1 MPKYRRGYPAASI
14 LGFVD
19 LSFRQA
25 GVVLATLVALV
36 VTYPV
41 SPEGLGRDGWYAA
54 VGSASILW
62 AYLGLRT
69 HRPLRP
75 KPWLRVLT
83 GFTAWALADL
93 ASLLEEGLF
102 HATFYPLPSD
112 VLHLLGYGFIGIGF
126 LAMVEG
132 RRSSGDLTALL
143 DAAIIATGTGVVAA
157 VFVVDPITQDSS
169 LNLAGKI
176 VSSAYPIMDVL
187 LLGLLVRLWATP
199 GARTVSVELLTAA
212 LGVNLLADVL
222 WNASAVTTGS
232 PNPWAG
238 LDMLWL
244 GGYVLVA
251 AAAWVPSMRDAS
263 EPLPD
268 REPRFPEGA
277 RLVILAGG
285 LVLPAVT
292 LLIDGISGGPEAW
305 AVTGMAS
312 IALTLLVL
320 ARMAGLLHTVQVQAV
335 QLAALARADS
345 LTGAPNRRTW
355 DHELARACQS
365 SREAGHPLCVAMVDL
380 DHFKRFNDAHG
391 HQAGDLLLREA
402 VAAWSELLLDGEFLA
417 RYGGEEFALLLPGL
431 SPIDA
436 RERIEQLRV
445 ATPHE
450 QTFSAGVA
458 LWDPATEPG
467 AAVADADSALYRAKR
482 AGRNRVML
490 ADSKAD
496 EALPTPSIV
505 LQPIV
510 DIATGEIVAEE
521 ALSRF
526 EGSDTLEAF
535 EAAHRV
541 GRGAELEMLALTAAL
556 RLRRP
561 DRMLALNITLDTLV
575 TARAHEL
582 LPEDLH
588 GIILEITEHGEV
600 DHLPGTDEL
609 LKRLRLRGC
618 AIAID
623 DWGKGHSN
631 LDRMLRLRPEIIKL
645 DLSLVQGHEAPYHR
659 AVIHAITSWAEEVG
673 ALVCAEGIETPQQ
686 RVELAAL
693 GVHLGQGYL
702 FGRPAKPRIDNE
714 STSVGALVSQYVN
727 GALTTPLSP
736 TLAAPADPGLAVA
749 RNKHQRVTD
758 ERAG

>member
-1 MPKYRRGYPAASI
+1 M
-14 LGFVD
+14 D

-41 SPEGLGRDGWYAA
+41 SPEGVGRDAWYAA
-54 VGSASILW
+54 VGSMSITW
-62 AYLGLRT
+62 AYLGLRK

-75 KPWLRVLT
+75 KPWLRVLA
-83 GFTAWALADL
+83 GFGAWAVADVAGL
-93 ASLLEEGLF
+93 VEENLF

-112 VLHLLGYGFIGIGF
+112 VLYLAGYVLIGVGF
-126 LAMVEG
+126 LAMVGG
-132 RRSSGDLTALL
+132 RRSTGDLTALL

-157 VFVVDPITQDSS
+157 VFVVDPIAQDST
-169 LNLAGKI
+169 LNLAGKL
-176 VSSAYPIMDVL
+176 VSSAYPMMDVL
-187 LLGLLVRLWATP
+187 LIGLLVRLWVTP

-212 LGVNLLADVL
+212 LGVNMLADVV
-222 WNASAVTTGS
+222 WNASVVTTGS
-232 PNPWAG
+232 EDSWVG
-238 LDMLWL
+238 IDLLWL
-244 GGYVLVA
+244 SGYVLVA

-263 EPLPD
+263 EPLPE
-268 REPRFPEGA
+268 REPRIPAGA
-277 RLVILAGG
+277 RLVILSFG

-292 LLIDGISGGPEAW
+292 LLIDGLTGGPDSW
-305 AVTGMAS
+305 LVTGLAS

-320 ARMAGLLHTVQVQAV
+320 ARMAGLLNTVQVQAV

-355 DHELARACQS
+355 DHELSRACQT
-365 SREAGHPLCVAMVDL
+365 SRDADSPLCVAMVDL
-380 DHFKRFNDAHG
+380 DHFKRYNDTHG

-402 VAAWSELLLDGEFLA
+402 VAAWSELLHEGEFLA

-436 RERIEQLRV
+436 RERIDQLRI

-458 LWDPATEPG
+458 LWDATTEPG
-467 AAVADADSALYRAKR
+467 AAVAAADAALYRAKR
-482 AGRNRVML
+482 SGRDRVVL

-496 EALPTPSIV
+496 EALPTPTIV

-510 DIATGEIVAEE
+510 DIASGEIVAEE

-526 EGSDTLEAF
+526 AGSDTLEAF
-535 EAAHRV
+535 EAAHRL
-541 GRGAELEMLALTAAL
+541 GRGAELEMMALAAAL
-556 RLRRP
+556 KLRRP
-561 DRMLALNITLDTLV
+561 DRMLALNITLDALV
-575 TARAHEL
+575 TAKAHEL

-588 GIILEITEHGEV
+588 GIILEITEHGDV

-609 LKRLRLRGC
+609 LQRLRLRGC

-645 DLSLVQGHEAPYHR
+645 DLSLVQGHEALYHR

-673 ALVCAEGIETPQQ
+673 ALVCAEGIETPHQ

-702 FGRPAKPRIDNE
+702 FGRPEKPRIDNE
-714 STSVGALVSQYVN
+714 TRSVGALVSQYVN
-727 GALTTPLSP
+727 GAITPP
-736 TLAAPADPGLAVA
+736 PVPADEPELALT
-749 RNKHQRVTD
+749 RNKHMRATD
-758 ERAG
+758 ERSA

>member
-1 MPKYRRGYPAASI
+1 MG
-14 LGFVD
+14 
-19 LSFRQA
+19 
-25 GVVLATLVALV
+25 
-36 VTYPV
+36 
-41 SPEGLGRDGWYAA
+41 
-54 VGSASILW
+54 W

-69 HRPLRP
+69 HRPLKPR
-75 KPWLRVLT
+75 PWLRVLS
-83 GFTAWALADL
+83 GFGAWALADSATL
-93 ASLLEEGLF
+93 VEQNVF

-112 VLHLLGYGFIGIGF
+112 LLYLVGYVLIGMGF
-126 LAMVEG
+126 LGMVGG
-132 RRSSGDLTALL
+132 RRSNGDLTALL

-157 VFVVDPITQDSS
+157 VFVVDPITQDTT

-176 VSSAYPIMDVL
+176 VSSAYPMMDVL
-187 LLGLLVRLWATP
+187 LIGLLVRLWVTP

-212 LGVNLLADVL
+212 LGVNMLADVL
-222 WNASAVTTGS
+222 WNASVVTTGS
-232 PNPWAG
+232 SDAWVG
-238 LDMLWL
+238 VDMLWL
-244 GGYVLVA
+244 AGYVLVA
-251 AAAWVPSMRDAS
+251 VAAWVPSMRDAS
-263 EPLPD
+263 EPLPE
-268 REPRFPEGA
+268 REPRIPAGA

-285 LVLPAVT
+285 LILPAVT
-292 LLIDGISGGPEAW
+292 LLIDGLTGGPDSW
-305 AVTGMAS
+305 LVTGMAS

-320 ARMAGLLHTVQVQAV
+320 ARMAGLLNTVQVQAV

-355 DHELARACQS
+355 DHELSRACQG
-365 SREAGHPLCVAMVDL
+365 SRDSDSPLCVAMVDL
-380 DHFKRFNDAHG
+380 DHFKRYNDTHG

-402 VAAWSELLLDGEFLA
+402 VAAWTDLLQEGEFLA

-436 RERIEQLRV
+436 RNRVDQLRT
-445 ATPHE
+445 ATPNE

-458 LWDPATEPG
+458 LWDPTTEPG
-467 AAVADADSALYRAKR
+467 AAVAAADAALYRAKR

-490 ADSKAD
+490 ADSQAD
-496 EALPTPSIV
+496 EALPKPTIV

-510 DIATGEIVAEE
+510 DITTGEIVAEE

-526 EGSDTLEAF
+526 ESGDTLAAF
-535 EAAHRV
+535 ESAHRL
-541 GRGAELEMLALTAAL
+541 GRGPELEMIALAAAL
-556 RLRRP
+556 KLRRP

-582 LPEDLH
+582 LPEDLR

-600 DHLPGTDEL
+600 DHLPGTDEIL
-609 LKRLRLRGC
+609 ARLRTRGC

-673 ALVCAEGIETPQQ
+673 ALVCAEGIETPHQ
-686 RVELAAL
+686 RTELAAL

-702 FGRPAKPRIDNE
+702 FGRPEIPRIDNDR
-714 STSVGALVSQYVN
+714 TSVGALVNAYVN
-727 GALTTPLSP
+727 GAVTRPRAAGPAVEPGL
-736 TLAAPADPGLAVA
+736 TLA
-749 RNKHQRVTD
+749 RSKHLRSTD
-758 ERAG
+758 ERAV

>member
-1 MPKYRRGYPAASI
+1 M
-14 LGFVD
+14 D

-41 SPEGLGRDGWYAA
+41 SPDGLGRDGWYAA
-54 VGSASILW
+54 VGSASMVW
-62 AYLGLRT
+62 AYLGLRK
-69 HRPLRP
+69 HQPLRP
-75 KPWLRVLT
+75 KPWLRVLA
-83 GFTAWALADL
+83 GFGAWALADVAAL
-93 ASLLEEGLF
+93 VEDRLF

-112 VLHLLGYGFIGIGF
+112 VFQLVGYVLICIGF

-132 RRSSGDLTALL
+132 RRSTGDLTALL

-157 VFVVDPITQDSS
+157 VFVVDPITQDST

-187 LLGLLVRLWATP
+187 LIGLLVRLWVTP

-212 LGVNLLADVL
+212 LGVTMLADVL
-222 WNASAVTTGS
+222 WNASVVTTGADRT
-232 PNPWAG
+232 WVG

-263 EPLPD
+263 EPLPE
-268 REPRFPEGA
+268 REPRIPAGA

-292 LLIDGISGGPEAW
+292 LLIDGLDGGPDAW
-305 AVTGMAS
+305 AVTGVAS
-312 IALTLLVL
+312 ISLTLLVL
-320 ARMAGLLHTVQVQAV
+320 ARMAGLLNTVQVQAV

-355 DHELARACQS
+355 DHELSRACQS
-365 SREAGHPLCVAMVDL
+365 SREGNTPLCVAMVDL
-380 DHFKRFNDAHG
+380 DHFKRFNDTHG

-402 VAAWSELLLDGEFLA
+402 VAAWSELLHEGEFLA

-436 RERIEQLRV
+436 RERLDQLRV
-445 ATPHE
+445 ATPQE

-467 AAVADADSALYRAKR
+467 AAVAAADAALYRAKR

-496 EALPTPSIV
+496 EALPKPVIV

-510 DIATGEIVAEE
+510 DITSGEIVAEE

-526 EGSDTLEAF
+526 EGGDTLEAF
-535 EAAHRV
+535 ESAHRM
-541 GRGAELEMLALTAAL
+541 GRGPELEMLALRAAL
-556 RLRRP
+556 KLRRP
-561 DRMLALNITLDTLV
+561 DRMLSLNVTLETLV

-582 LPEDLH
+582 LPDDLH
-588 GIILEITEHGEV
+588 GIILEITEHGDV

-609 LKRLRLRGC
+609 LQRLRLRGC

-673 ALVCAEGIETPQQ
+673 ALVCAEGIETSQQ

-702 FGRPAKPRIDNE
+702 FGRPEKPRIDNNG
-714 STSVGALVSQYVN
+714 TSVGALVNQYVN
-727 GALTTPLSP
+727 GAVTRPATATPA
-736 TLAAPADPGLAVA
+736 AAPPPAQEPQVA
-749 RNKHQRVTD
+749 LVRSKHSRITD
-758 ERAG
+758 S

>member
-1 MPKYRRGYPAASI
+1 M
-14 LGFVD
+14 D

-36 VTYPV
+36 LTFPV
-41 SPEGLGRDGWYAA
+41 APEGAGRDAWYAA
-54 VGSASILW
+54 VGVASMGW
-62 AYLGLRT
+62 AYLGLRK
-69 HRPLRP
+69 HQPMRP
-75 KPWLRVLT
+75 KPWLRVLS
-83 GFTAWALADL
+83 GFGSWALADL
-93 ASLLEEGLF
+93 AALVEVNLLHL
-102 HATFYPLPSD
+102 TFYPLPSD
-112 VLHLLGYGFIGIGF
+112 VLYLVGYFLIGIGF

-132 RRSSGDLTALL
+132 RRSTGDLTALL

-157 VFVVDPITQDSS
+157 VFVVDPITQDST

-187 LLGLLVRLWATP
+187 LIGLLVRLWVTP

-212 LGVNLLADVL
+212 LAVNMLADVL
-222 WNASAVTTGS
+222 WNASVVTTGS
-232 PNPWAG
+232 SESWVG
-238 LDMLWL
+238 IDMLWL
-244 GGYVLVA
+244 SSYVLVA
-251 AAAWVPSMRDAS
+251 ASAWVPSMRDAS
-263 EPLPD
+263 EPLPE
-268 REPRFPEGA
+268 REPRIPAGA

-292 LLIDGISGGPEAW
+292 LLIDGLTGGPDSW
-305 AVTGMAS
+305 LVTGMAS

-320 ARMAGLLHTVQVQAV
+320 ARMAGLLNTVQVQAV

-355 DHELARACQS
+355 DHELSRACQT
-365 SREAGHPLCVAMVDL
+365 SRDNDGPLCVAMVDL
-380 DHFKRFNDAHG
+380 DHFKRYNDTHG

-402 VAAWSELLLDGEFLA
+402 VAAWTDLLREGEFLA
-417 RYGGEEFALLLPGL
+417 RYGGEEFALLLPGV
-431 SPIDA
+431 SPIEA
-436 RERIEQLRV
+436 RNRIDELRA
-445 ATPHE
+445 ATPSE

-467 AAVADADSALYRAKR
+467 AAVAAADAALYRAKR

-490 ADSKAD
+490 ADSAAD
-496 EALPTPSIV
+496 EALPKPSIV

-510 DIATGEIVAEE
+510 DITTGEIVAEE

-526 EGSDTLEAF
+526 EGGDTLAAF
-535 EAAHRV
+535 ESAHRL
-541 GRGAELEMLALTAAL
+541 GRGAELEMLALGAAL
-556 RLRRP
+556 KLRRP

-582 LPEDLH
+582 LPADLR
-588 GIILEITEHGEV
+588 GIILEITEHGDV
-600 DHLPGTDEL
+600 DHLPGTDEVL
-609 LKRLRLRGC
+609 QRLRSRGC

-673 ALVCAEGIETPQQ
+673 ALVCAEGIETPEQ
-686 RVELAAL
+686 RTELAAL

-702 FGRPAKPRIDNE
+702 FGRPEKPRIDNDRR
-714 STSVGALVSQYVN
+714 SVGALVNQYVN
-727 GALTTPLSP
+727 GAVSLP
-736 TLAAPADPGLAVA
+736 AAAGQPEPEPELVVV
-749 RNKHQRVTD
+749 RSKHLRSTD
-758 ERAG
+758 EPG

>member
-1 MPKYRRGYPAASI
+1 
-14 LGFVD
+14 VD

-41 SPEGLGRDGWYAA
+41 SPEGLGKDAWYAA
-54 VGSASILW
+54 VGSVSIVW
-62 AYLGLRT
+62 AYLGLRK
-69 HRPLRP
+69 HQPSRP
-75 KPWLRVLT
+75 KPWLRVLA
-83 GFTAWALADL
+83 GFGAWAVADVAAL
-93 ASLLEEGLF
+93 VEDNVF
-102 HATFYPLPSD
+102 HAAFYPLPSD
-112 VLHLLGYGFIGIGF
+112 VLYLAGYGLIGIGF
-126 LAMVEG
+126 LAMVGG
-132 RRSSGDLTALL
+132 RRSTGDLTALL

-157 VFVVDPITQDSS
+157 VFVVDPITQDST

-176 VSSAYPIMDVL
+176 VSSAYPMMDVL
-187 LLGLLVRLWATP
+187 LIGLLVRLWVTP

-212 LGVNLLADVL
+212 LAVNMLADVL
-222 WNASAVTTGS
+222 WNASVVTTGTDDS
-232 PNPWAG
+232 WVG
-238 LDMLWL
+238 IDMLWL
-244 GGYVLVA
+244 SGYVLVA

-263 EPLPD
+263 EPLPE
-268 REPRFPEGA
+268 REPRIPAGA

-285 LVLPAVT
+285 LVLPAIT
-292 LLIDGISGGPEAW
+292 LLIDGFTGGPDAW
-305 AVTGMAS
+305 MVTGVAS

-320 ARMAGLLHTVQVQAV
+320 ARMAGLLNTVQVQAV

-355 DHELARACQS
+355 DHELSRACQS
-365 SREAGHPLCVAMVDL
+365 SRDAGIPLCVAMVDL
-380 DHFKRFNDAHG
+380 DHFKRYNDTFG

-402 VAAWSELLLDGEFLA
+402 VAAWNELLHQGEFLA

-436 RERIEQLRV
+436 RERIEQLRR

-467 AAVADADSALYRAKR
+467 AAVAAADAALYRAKR
-482 AGRNRVML
+482 AGRDRVML

-496 EALPTPSIV
+496 EALPQPRIV

-535 EAAHRV
+535 EAAHRL
-541 GRGAELEMLALTAAL
+541 GRGAELEMMAMREALK
-556 RLRRP
+556 LRRP
-561 DRMLALNITLDTLV
+561 DRMLALNITLDALV
-575 TARAHEL
+575 TAKAHEL
-582 LPEDLH
+582 LPDDLH

-609 LKRLRLRGC
+609 LQRLRLRGC

-673 ALVCAEGIETPQQ
+673 ALVCAEGIETPHQ

-702 FGRPAKPRIDNE
+702 FGRPEKPRLGHE
-714 STSVGALVSQYVN
+714 STSVGALVNQYVN
-727 GALTTPLSP
+727 GAVT
-736 TLAAPADPGLAVA
+736 APAAAVTPEPGLALS
-749 RNKHQRVTD
+749 RSKHLRVTD

>member
-1 MPKYRRGYPAASI
+1 M
-14 LGFVD
+14 D

-36 VTYPV
+36 LTYPV

-54 VGSASILW
+54 VGTASILW
-62 AYLGLRT
+62 AYLGLRK
-69 HRPLRP
+69 HRPSRP
-75 KPWLRVLT
+75 EPWLRVVL
-83 GFTAWALADL
+83 GFGAWALADVVTVV
-93 ASLLEEGLF
+93 EDNVV

-112 VLHLLGYGFIGIGF
+112 MLSLVGYVLIGAGF
-126 LAMVEG
+126 LAMARG
-132 RRSSGDLTALL
+132 RRSRGDLTALL
-143 DAAIIATGTGVVAA
+143 DAAIIATGTGVMAA

-169 LNLAGKI
+169 LNLAGKL
-176 VSSAYPIMDVL
+176 VASAYPMMDVL
-187 LLGLLVRLWATP
+187 LIGLLVRQWAMP
-199 GARTVSVELLTAA
+199 GARTVSAELLTAA
-212 LGVNLLADVL
+212 VGVNTLADVL
-222 WNASAVTTGS
+222 WNVASVTTDATT
-232 PNPWAG
+232 PWIG

-251 AAAWVPSMRDAS
+251 AAAWVPSMRDAA
-263 EPLPD
+263 EPLPEH
-268 REPRFPEGA
+268 EPRIPAGV

-292 LLIDGISGGPEAW
+292 LLVDGFTGGPQSW
-305 AVTGMAS
+305 AVTGVAS

-320 ARMAGLLHTVQVQAV
+320 ARMAGLLATVSEQTV

-355 DHELARACQS
+355 DHELARACQAAQDT
-365 SREAGHPLCVAMVDL
+365 ETPLCVAMVDL
-380 DHFKRFNDAHG
+380 DHFKRYNDTHG
-391 HQAGDLLLREA
+391 HQAGDQLLREA
-402 VAAWSELLLDGEFLA
+402 VGVWSDLLESGEFLA

-436 RERIEQLRV
+436 RLRIDQLRT
-445 ATPHE
+445 ATPHD

-458 LWDPATEPG
+458 LWDPGAEPG
-467 AAVADADSALYRAKR
+467 TAVAAADEALYRAKR

-490 ADSKAD
+490 ADSQAD
-496 EALPTPSIV
+496 EDLPKPTIV
-505 LQPIV
+505 VQPIV
-510 DIATGEIVAEE
+510 DITTGEIVAEE

-526 EGSDTLEAF
+526 GSQDTLAAF
-535 EAAHRV
+535 ESAHRL
-541 GRGAELEMLALTAAL
+541 GRGHELEIMALKAAL
-556 RLRRP
+556 KLKRP

-582 LPEDLH
+582 LPADLN
-588 GIILEITEHGEV
+588 GYILEITEHGDV
-600 DHLPGTDEL
+600 DHLPGTDEIL
-609 LKRLRLRGC
+609 QALRLRGC

-645 DLSLVQGHEAPYHR
+645 DLSLVQGHEALYHR

-673 ALVCAEGIETPQQ
+673 ALVCAEGIENSYQ
-686 RVELAAL
+686 RSELAAL

-702 FGRPAKPRIDNE
+702 FGRPEVPRIDAA
-714 STSVGALVSQYVN
+714 TRSVGALVSQYVN
-727 GALTTPLSP
+727 GAVDP
-736 TLAAPADPGLAVA
+736 AAAAIPQS
-749 RNKHQRVTD
+749 RNKHQRATD
-758 ERAG
+758 SVPGEAEAVG